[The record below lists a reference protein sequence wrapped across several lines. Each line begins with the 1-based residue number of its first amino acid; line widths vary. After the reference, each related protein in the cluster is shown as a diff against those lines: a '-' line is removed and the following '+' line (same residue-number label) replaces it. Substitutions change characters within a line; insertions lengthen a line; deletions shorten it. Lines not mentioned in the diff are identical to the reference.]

1 VSVPFRARF
10 AAVHA
15 LDLPP
20 TTDSVPAARRFV
32 RRELGAADV
41 DVDTAALL
49 VSEVVTNAV
58 LHARTAVRLSIRAS
72 RSEAHIEVRDGSPVE
87 PRVHAFSPTSATG
100 RGLRLLELLAKRWGV
115 RADPRTGGKIV
126 WFDVGEPTDT
136 AWDQLADEWRVEGFA
151 GEH

>member
-1 VSVPFRARF
+1 MHARL

-41 DVDTAALL
+41 DIDTAALL

-136 AWDQLADEWRVEGFA
+136 AWDQLADEWRIEGLA

>member
-1 VSVPFRARF
+1 
-10 AAVHA
+10 

-20 TTDSVPAARRFV
+20 STDSVPAARHFV
-32 RRELGAADV
+32 RRELGAVDV

-58 LHARTAVRLSIRAS
+58 LHARTSVRLSIRSS

-100 RGLRLLELLAKRWGV
+100 RGLRLLELLSKRWGV

-126 WFDVGEPTDT
+126 WFDVGEPTET
-136 AWDQLADEWRVEGFA
+136 AWAELAEEWRIEGLA
-151 GEH
+151 GEY